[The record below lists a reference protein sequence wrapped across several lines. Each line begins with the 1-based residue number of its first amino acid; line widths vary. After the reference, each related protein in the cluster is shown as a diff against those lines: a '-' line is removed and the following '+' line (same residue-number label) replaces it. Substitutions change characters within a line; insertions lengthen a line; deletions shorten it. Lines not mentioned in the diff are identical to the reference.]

1 MRNKYLAKVLVAN
14 KFVPESVVKEFW
26 PKVTPGQ
33 DIGQVLV
40 AAKKIDEKTY
50 QRVLAYVKQL
60 EAKNAAKAQAE
71 KPAEKPATKP
81 AAKQEPATFGR
92 SNALAAPATSS
103 IIEKTPEPPV
113 YSGGDGGIQIE
124 GNNLYGKMT
133 TGSVQIEQVS
143 GLETSNAAG
152 FQVSKEGSDEA
163 EAEGALPARFILNS
177 GEGDQAVPDLLKISA
192 TIREVLAYARAC
204 QVSDIYL
211 VEGKPIAF
219 RRFGALAFMTEEKVP
234 AAKLNEWLLD
244 ISKGFADAHAP
255 AIGKNFSKTFSLSG
269 VGRARLTVTWTGV
282 TPALAIRLIASE
294 PVPFANLYLPEFAA
308 DFAGVEHGLVLIAGP
323 SFSGRTTTLY
333 AFAEAISATRYC
345 SIQSVENPIERLLE
359 NPNGSI
365 VQREVGLHV
374 KSGEEGIQLAVEE
387 GADVLLYDSVSNSA
401 ELSVLMDAAHSGMAV
416 FATAFGNNIFSVL
429 NRYYDEVP
437 PDSKEGFASS
447 LASLLKGVIVQHLV
461 PLANGEGMVLASE
474 VMKVNSSVANLL
486 RKGDF
491 SQIQAALLSMQGS
504 AISLDDTLQMLVDS
518 GYIQGSEAF
527 IRAFDVKRFSSFL
540 SGR

>member
-14 KFVPESVVKEFW
+14 KFVPDSVVKEFW
-26 PKVTPGQ
+26 PKVTPEK

-40 AAKKIDEKTY
+40 QAKKIDEKTY

-60 EAKNAAKAQAE
+60 EAKNAAKAPE
-71 KPAEKPATKP
+71 KPAEKPAAK
-81 AAKQEPATFGR
+81 AEAKQEIATFGR
-92 SNALAAPATSS
+92 SNAQQMPAGGS
-103 IIEKTPEPPV
+103 IIEKTPESPV

-152 FQVSKEGSDEA
+152 FQVSKEEA
-163 EAEGALPARFILNS
+163 ASAEDEGALPARFILNAGD
-177 GEGDQAVPDLLKISA
+177 GEQAVPEALKLSA
-192 TIREVLAYARAC
+192 TIREVIAYARAC

-211 VEGKPIAF
+211 IEGKPVAF
-219 RRFGALAFMTEEKVP
+219 RRFGAITFMTEQNVP

-269 VGRARLTVTWTGV
+269 VGRARLTVTWKGV
-282 TPALAIRLIASE
+282 TPSLAIRLIASE
-294 PVPFANLYLPEFAA
+294 AVPFGNLYLPEFCA
-308 DFAGVEHGLVLIAGP
+308 DFTNVEHGLVLIAGP
-323 SFSGRTTTLY
+323 AFSGRTTTLY
-333 AFAEAISATRYC
+333 TFAEAIAATRYC
-345 SIQSVENPIERLLE
+345 SIQAVENPVERLLE
-359 NPNGSI
+359 NPNGSL

-374 KSGEEGIQLAVEE
+374 TSGEEGIQLAVEE
-387 GADVLLYDSVSNSA
+387 GADVLLYDSISSSA
-401 ELSVLMDAAHSGMAV
+401 ELSALMDAAHSGMAV
-416 FATAFGNNIFSVL
+416 FATASGNNIFSVL

-437 PDSKEGFASS
+437 QNSKEGFASS

-474 VMKVNSSVANLL
+474 ALKVNSSVSNLL

-491 SQIQAALLSMQGS
+491 SQIPAALSSMRGS
-504 AISLDDTLQMLVDS
+504 AISLDDTLQMLVES
-518 GYIQGSEAF
+518 GYIQVSEAF